1 MARAALEWIPAELEA
16 LGAKGL
22 RRALEPIESAQGPVV
37 TVGGRALVNLCS
49 NDYLGLAA
57 HPAVR
62 AAAAAAAEREGAGSG
77 AARLVAGD
85 LPVHRALEARVAA
98 WKGREAAL
106 LFGSG
111 YHANAGVPA
120 ALVGRDD
127 AIFSDVLNHASI
139 VDGALLSR
147 AELVRYRHC
156 DAGELAELLA
166 RSRARRKLVITDAVF
181 SMDGD
186 AAPLRELADACDR
199 HGAMLYVDE
208 AHSAGVLGPGGAG
221 LAAALGVSDRVDVH
235 MGTLGKA
242 LGAFGAYVAGE
253 RRLIDLLVSRARTF
267 VFTTALPPPACGA
280 ALAAL
285 EVVAAEPGRRTRLEA
300 LGARMSAGLT
310 ALGFDVSRVV
320 SPIFPVVLGT
330 EARALAAAAA
340 LRERGFFVRA
350 IRPPTVPRGTS
361 RLRVALSAAHTE
373 AQVDGFLSALAE
385 LLPALPPAPQPAR

>member
-1 MARAALEWIPAELEA
+1 MARAALYFIPGELDA
-16 LGAKGL
+16 LAARGL
-22 RRALEPIESAQGPVV
+22 RRALEPLGSPQGPVV
-37 TVGGRALVNLCS
+37 EVDGRALVNLCS

-57 HPAVR
+57 HPAIR
-62 AAAAAAAEREGAGSG
+62 AAAADAVAREGAGSG

-85 LPVHRALEARVAA
+85 LPVHRALEARLAA

-106 LFGSG
+106 LFGAG
-111 YHANAGVPA
+111 YLANAGVPA
-120 ALVGRDD
+120 ALVGRHD
-127 AIFSDVLNHASI
+127 AIFSDELNHASI
-139 VDGALLSR
+139 VDGCLLAR
-147 AELVRYRHC
+147 AELVRYRHG
-156 DAGELAELLA
+156 DADELAGLLA

-242 LGAFGAYVAGE
+242 LGAFGAYVAGD
-253 RRLIDLLVSRARTF
+253 RRLIELLVSRARTF
-267 VFTTALPPPACGA
+267 VFTTALPPAACGA

-285 EVVAAEPGRRTRLEA
+285 DLVAAEPERRGRLQE
-300 LGARMSAGLT
+300 LGARMKAGLA

-330 EARALAAAAA
+330 EARALAAARA

-350 IRPPTVPRGTS
+350 IRPPPVPRGTS
-361 RLRVALSAAHTE
+361 RLRVALSAAHAP
-373 AQVDGFLSALAE
+373 AQVDGFLAALADV
-385 LLPALPPAPQPAR
+385 LAGLPDS

>member
-1 MARAALEWIPAELEA
+1 MARAALDWIPAALEA
-16 LGAKGL
+16 LEAKGL
-22 RRALEPIESAQGPVV
+22 RRTIEPLGSAQGPVV
-37 TVGGRALVNLCS
+37 SVDGRPLVNLCS

-85 LPVHRALEARVAA
+85 LPVHRALEARLAA

-127 AIFSDVLNHASI
+127 AIFSDELNHASI

-147 AELVRYRHC
+147 AELIRYRHC
-156 DAGELAELLA
+156 DAGELEALLA
-166 RSRARRKLVITDAVF
+166 RTRARRKLVITDAVF

-186 AAPLRELADACDR
+186 AAPLREIADACDR

-221 LAAALGVSDRVDVH
+221 LAAALGVSERVDVH

-253 RRLIDLLVSRARTF
+253 RRLVDLLVSRARTF
-267 VFTTALPPPACGA
+267 VFTTALPPAACGA

-285 EVVAAEPGRRTRLEA
+285 DVAAAEPARRARLEA
-300 LGARMSAGLT
+300 LGARLGAGLT

-330 EARALAAAAA
+330 ETRALAAARG
-340 LRERGFFVRA
+340 LRERGYFVRA

-361 RLRVALSAAHTE
+361 RLRVALSAAHTDG
-373 AQVDGFLSALAE
+373 QVEGFLAALAE
-385 LLPALPPAPQPAR
+385 VLPALPAG